1 MCGAR
6 GCGRVR
12 GAGWARAADAPR
24 WWAATAARRA
34 RRAPGRRGMSSAPAR
49 PGPRARHGAGRA
61 RAPTHP
67 LLRQEDLPQ
76 AHLLPPLLRPAVGAH
91 RPGLRLRR
99 YASRMRPERV
109 DTARALSAQHDQRYA
124 THPGVSD
131 PSRPWSR
138 GAAVLHLLFPHR
150 RVLSPVVIL
159 PAGPCRLPSSVPDLH
174 PLRSSS
180 RRNPPTVAGPISY
193 CFHFVQ
199 V

>member
-1 MCGAR
+1 MRVQIRRRRRLRRGGGAR
-6 GCGRVR
+6 RGGARVR

-91 RPGLRLRR
+91 RAGLRLRR
-99 YASRMRPERV
+99 YASRMRPGRV
-109 DTARALSAQHDQRYA
+109 DTGRALSTTSVMQPARA
-124 THPGVSD
+124 C
-131 PSRPWSR
+131 
-138 GAAVLHLLFPHR
+138 
-150 RVLSPVVIL
+150 PVTL
-159 PAGPCRLPSSVPDLH
+159 P
-174 PLRSSS
+174 
-180 RRNPPTVAGPISY
+180 NPPPVEPSDLQGLL
-193 CFHFVQ
+193 V
-199 V
+199 